1 MGTQDKAPA
10 RLLYSSCSL
19 EKTLQC
25 SCSFHGIPTPSVQ
38 WLMEGVPVG
47 VNNTD
52 GSLQVTSTKI
62 GAWNNSTISLTGEPE
77 IVMSLHCE
85 GKNQYGIH
93 TSSIFLLPDKHS
105 GSSVFMKGLA
115 QGIVYGSIVSTLFFF
130 FLVLLTMKMLKWW
143 KDSHISKAKEAPII
157 QKPELLEEP
166 EIDVESEAKTT
177 GPQLESRALETEGPT
192 MDRQIPKRIKTDAW
206 LADYRLGFKD
216 LQSRSSSSIGDSKTR
231 DQR

>member
-1 MGTQDKAPA
+1 MSFEPLPRYVDQK
-10 RLLYSSCSL
+10 LLYSSCSL

-130 FLVLLTMKMLKWW
+130 FPFCFFPSPSAPPPSTHTL
-143 KDSHISKAKEAPII
+143 SKINK
-157 QKPELLEEP
+157 
-166 EIDVESEAKTT
+166 
-177 GPQLESRALETEGPT
+177 
-192 MDRQIPKRIKTDAW
+192 
-206 LADYRLGFKD
+206 
-216 LQSRSSSSIGDSKTR
+216 
-231 DQR
+231 

>member
-1 MGTQDKAPA
+1 MSFEPLPRYVDQK
-10 RLLYSSCSL
+10 LLYSSCSL

-130 FLVLLTMKMLKWW
+130 FLVLLT
-143 KDSHISKAKEAPII
+143 
-157 QKPELLEEP
+157 
-166 EIDVESEAKTT
+166 
-177 GPQLESRALETEGPT
+177 
-192 MDRQIPKRIKTDAW
+192 
-206 LADYRLGFKD
+206 
-216 LQSRSSSSIGDSKTR
+216 
-231 DQR
+231 